1 MKKKGEKLDKKT
13 GTKKWLVI
21 NRMLDRRRN
30 EKERRPS
37 VGCIYWQQS
46 FLRIEAVTT
55 SIPLFPRIPQNYDN
69 YMSMLHS

>member
-13 GTKKWLVI
+13 GTKKWLGYFLLLLLFPLFVSPPSLNNEVI

-46 FLRIEAVTT
+46 FLVRQF
-55 SIPLFPRIPQNYDN
+55 S
-69 YMSMLHS
+69 